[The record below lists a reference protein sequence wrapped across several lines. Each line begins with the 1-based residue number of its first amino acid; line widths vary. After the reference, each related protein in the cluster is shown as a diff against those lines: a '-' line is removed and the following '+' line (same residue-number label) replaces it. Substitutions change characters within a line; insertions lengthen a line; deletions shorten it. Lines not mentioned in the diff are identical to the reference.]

1 MTAFVF
7 KPSRRKGGKV
17 HKSRLYSARYKLPGQ
32 AKTTTI
38 PLHVSDRQVAEAK
51 LREILLQLEREA
63 VGISV
68 PRRIRSAGDCGI
80 EQHVNRYCSDLRARR
95 KDEDY
100 VTTVEKRLTKLV
112 KECQWQRIGDVTA
125 ESFQMWREKQRLAPK
140 TLNDYLAAASAL
152 FGWLIRNEIAIR
164 NPLARVGKVDV
175 RGNERLR
182 RRAFTP
188 DEFASVV
195 AVAGEY
201 RLALLIAYYT
211 GLRRGE
217 LSQLRW
223 TDVLHKTEGTFI
235 MVRAAT
241 AKNRLTKA
249 QYVPTWFAREL
260 VRSKPTGAAEGDVIL
275 AADKIPSIW
284 AFRTLLKRAGVS
296 YKDALGRQADF
307 HAIRRS
313 LNTHMAQN
321 GVDAHTRKEIMRHSE
336 LRLTLDVYTD
346 LTALPTV
353 AAIEK
358 LPIFAVLQ
366 ENAQIDAHNPG
377 SAGHTAAPSGIASD
391 EAEEIQRARNEN
403 PEHELA
409 CFDTVSQGNENGC
422 LARIRT

>member
-1 MTAFVF
+1 MIAYVF
-7 KPSRRKGGKV
+7 RPSRRKGAKV
-17 HKSRLYSARYKLPGQ
+17 HKSRLYSARYKLPEHTK
-32 AKTTTI
+32 ATTI
-38 PLHVSDRQVAEAK
+38 ALHVSDRQVAEAK
-51 LREILLQLEREA
+51 LREILRELEREA
-63 VGISV
+63 IGISV
-68 PRRIRSAGDCGI
+68 PGRVRLAGQSGI
-80 EQHVNRYCSDLRARR
+80 EQHVKAYCSDLRARR

-112 KECQWQRIGDVTA
+112 NECPWQRIVDVTA
-125 ESFQMWREKQRLAPK
+125 ESFQMWRERQTLAAK

-152 FGWLIRNEIAIR
+152 FGWLIRNEIASR

-175 RGNERLR
+175 RGNERLK

-188 DEFASVV
+188 EEFASVI

-201 RLALLIAYYT
+201 RLSLLIAYYT

-217 LSQLRW
+217 LGELRW
-223 TDVLHKTEGTFI
+223 TDVVHRADGTFI
-235 MVRAAT
+235 MARAAT
-241 AKNRLTKA
+241 AKNRVSKA
-249 QYVPTWFAREL
+249 QYVPTWFAGEL
-260 VRSKPTGAAEGDVIL
+260 MRSKPSGATDGDVIL
-275 AADKIPSIW
+275 AAAKIPSIW

-346 LTALPTV
+346 ATALPTA

-358 LPIFAVLQ
+358 LPIYALLQ
-366 ENAQIDAHNPG
+366 ENTQIDAHNPD
-377 SAGHTAAPSGIASD
+377 STVHSVAQSGVVSD
-391 EAEEIQRARNEN
+391 ESRETQRVGNERS
-403 PEHELA
+403 ERSLA
-409 CFDTVSQGNENGC
+409 CVDTLSQDNEENC